1 MRVPNPITVGDIRAQ
16 VMPARGQDKAG
27 RWYWRARRGG
37 DQAYVWTGRADPAEA
52 LKVLAGIATGH
63 APPAKRDADGPAMD
77 SVGQALDVW
86 WSTAVDP
93 DPDRAKASK
102 ETYRTHV
109 RALTRTIGHV
119 ALDQATAR
127 HAEAH
132 RMGRHKAGTA
142 PRTIHAELATLAQ
155 AWRWWRDIGRTTVE
169 VPKITVKISDRRT
182 RRTPT
187 VGELA
192 TVREAAPGWISDA
205 LGLQAAWGARIGEVL
220 HLQPGDVDLQA
231 GVVHLGRHEGATK
244 TGPRTLPLR
253 GEARDILER
262 LLAAPV
268 RRTSSRFGEW
278 AGGEIFGCPKTSRTS
293 VQKWMKGRQRVVKG
307 VAVAE
312 GFDWKAHRIEP
323 FTTHGI
329 RRMVTDA
336 LVRARVDLSAAAAV
350 LGHSPVMML
359 RVYRQ
364 VTDADKALAMQQA
377 GLGLEPGANNVVPLV
392 RHKSQAQ
399 TSD

>member
-1 MRVPNPITVGDIRAQ
+1 MRVPNPIVVGDVTAQ
-16 VMPARGQDKAG
+16 VMPSRGQDKAG

-37 DQAYVWTGRADPAEA
+37 AQAYVWTGRGDPSEV
-52 LKVLAGIATGH
+52 LQVLAGIATGH
-63 APPAKRDADGPAMD
+63 APPSKRNDGPAMD
-77 SVGQALDVW
+77 NIGQALDVW
-86 WSTAVDP
+86 WSTAVHP
-93 DPDRAKASK
+93 DPDRAQSSK
-102 ETYRTHV
+102 ETYRVHV

-132 RMGRHKAGTA
+132 RMARHRGGTA

-155 AWRWWRDIGRTTVE
+155 AWKWWRDIGRTTVE

-187 VGELA
+187 PGELA
-192 TVREAAPGWISDA
+192 TVRAAAPGWVSAA

-220 HLQPGDVDLQA
+220 HLRPADVDLQ
-231 GVVHLGRHEGATK
+231 GGLVHLGRHPGATK

-253 GEARDILER
+253 GEARDILEQ
-262 LLAAPV
+262 LLEAPLV
-268 RRTSSRFGEW
+268 RRSTRYRSWDGDDLFGN
-278 AGGEIFGCPKTSRTS
+278 PRTS
-293 VQKWMKGRQRVVKG
+293 ADKIQQWLK
-307 VAVAE
+307 
-312 GFDWKAHRIEP
+312 GFDWKASKIEP

-377 GLGLEPGANNVVPLV
+377 GLGLEPADHNVVPLV
-392 RHKSQAQ
+392 RHKAQAQ
-399 TSD
+399 TKD

>member
-1 MRVPNPITVGDIRAQ
+1 MKVPNPVIVGDIRAQ
-16 VMPARGQDKAG
+16 VMPARGQDRAG

-37 DQAYVWTGRADPAEA
+37 DQAYVWTGRGEA
-52 LKVLAGIATGH
+52 HEVLQALAAIATGH
-63 APPAKRDADGPAMD
+63 APAKRDTDGPAMD

-86 WSTAVDP
+86 WTTAVDP
-93 DPDRAKASK
+93 DPDRAEASK
-102 ETYRTHV
+102 ATYRVHV
-109 RALTRTIGHV
+109 RALSRTIGHV

-132 RMGRHKAGTA
+132 RMARHKAGTA

-155 AWRWWRDIGRTTVE
+155 AWKWWRDIGRTTVE
-169 VPKITVKISDRRT
+169 VPKITVKISDRRP

-187 VGELA
+187 PGELA
-192 TVREAAPGWISDA
+192 TVRQAAPGWISDA
-205 LGLQAAWGARIGEVL
+205 LGLQGAWGARIGEVL
-220 HLQPGDVDLQA
+220 HLQPQDVDLEA
-231 GVVHLGRHEGATK
+231 GLVHLGRHEGATK

-262 LLAAPV
+262 VLAAPV
-268 RRTSSRFGEW
+268 KRTPTRFDAWPGPEL
-278 AGGEIFGCPKTSRTS
+278 FGCPKTSWSTI
-293 VQKWMKGRQRVVKG
+293 QRWLR
-307 VAVAE
+307 A
-312 GFDWKAHRIEP
+312 FDWKAHRIEP
-323 FTTHGI
+323 FTSHGI

-377 GLGLEPGANNVVPLV
+377 GLGLEPGENNVVPLV

-399 TSD
+399 KGD